1 MYYGQT
7 TVTMP
12 APGTVTAVIF
22 YAQDAQYIIHSSDGE
37 VFVEIT
43 DQVRV
48 TIKALE
54 GYRVY
59 DLHAVINFCNS
70 NMTSVIGHTK

>member
-1 MYYGQT
+1 MYHGRT
-7 TVTMP
+7 TVNALAP
-12 APGTVTAVIF
+12 ATVTAVISC
-22 YAQDAQYIIHSSDGE
+22 AQTTQYIIHSGDGE

-59 DLHAVINFCNS
+59 DLHAVI
-70 NMTSVIGHTK
+70 TVISVIQT